1 MDIRDFLSRLR
12 VDSGPNGK
20 GEYMC
25 RCPAHDDKN
34 AKETV
39 EAVKAFQLDR
49 GLTAD
54 GIAGEATLAALNAG
68 QDNTYTVTLHGVPEA
83 KAIALISLYN
93 GEIHGALG

>member
-34 AKETV
+34 ASLCV
-39 EAVKAFQLDR
+39 R
-49 GLTAD
+49 D
-54 GIAGEATLAALNAG
+54 GEKGIVL
-68 QDNTYTVTLHGVPEA
+68 
-83 KAIALISLYN
+83 K
-93 GEIHGALG
+93 